1 MIRLATAEDSAA
13 ILAIYVP
20 YIRDTSITFETDIPT
35 VAEFANRIETYLQ
48 SFPWLVY
55 EHEGMIAGY
64 AYAARHRER
73 TAYQWSV
80 ECSVYIAETSFR
92 SGIARALY
100 TALLDILKHQGFTLA
115 YAVINLPNP
124 QSVGF
129 HESLGFTYFAT
140 YEKVGYKLGKWKNVG
155 WWRRQL
161 NDFIQ
166 EPAAPVKFSEIDTS
180 ILPEIFSE
188 SERLI
193 RSK

>member
-1 MIRLATAEDSAA
+1 MIRLATAGDSAA

-35 VAEFANRIETYLQ
+35 EAEFAHRIETYLQ
-48 SFPWLVY
+48 NFPWLVY
-55 EHEGMIAGY
+55 EQEGTITGY
-64 AYAARHRER
+64 AYAARYRER

-80 ECSVYIAETSFR
+80 ECSVYIAQNSFR
-92 SGIARALY
+92 SGLARALY

-140 YEKVGYKLGKWKNVG
+140 YEKVGYKLGQWKNVG

-161 NDFIQ
+161 NEFVQ
-166 EPAAPVKFSEIDTS
+166 EPSAPVKFSEMDRS
-180 ILPEIFSE
+180 VLPGIFSHAE
-188 SERLI
+188 QLI
-193 RSK
+193 RPR